1 MKPGT
6 RVVSNTFSMG
16 DWEPD
21 GKISAGGACT
31 SFCSAM
37 LWIIPAKVAGTWKL
51 AEGELTL
58 EQTYQKL
65 TGTLKS
71 GGNSTAI
78 SDAKMQ
84 GDQITF
90 KVGDRI
96 FRGRVDG
103 NKMEGVFATET
114 KWEATR
120 G

>member
-1 MKPGT
+1 
-6 RVVSNTFSMG
+6 MG